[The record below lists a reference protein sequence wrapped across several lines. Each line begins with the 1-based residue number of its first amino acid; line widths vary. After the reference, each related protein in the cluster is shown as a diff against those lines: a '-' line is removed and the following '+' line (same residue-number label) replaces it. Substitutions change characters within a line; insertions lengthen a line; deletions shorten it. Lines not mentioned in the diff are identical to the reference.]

1 MHALGVL
8 GRARTCRHTR
18 QGAWCGQHA
27 AASRCVTEVCAG
39 AQRRHSADDE
49 KGLNEDLDDA
59 STPTS
64 RFWASVRDREGAR
77 EDTARGGGQEGER
90 DGKSLRPE
98 RVAMELRYPLRV
110 FAAHAQHSRSVPWPP
125 PSSQESAGADAA
137 LERWRQAL
145 TGAGLTWH
153 WRPLALPLPPQWH
166 IEKFVDDDV
175 LVPRPPLGA
184 RGGES
189 GEEEAG
195 CGQGGAEGCAGKA
208 VWVRSM
214 AVPHSDGGCLGGRPG
229 GSVGGEGGPEFDVG
243 AAFRVHGIPP
253 QRLRCGDLR
262 PVCLAEML

>member
-1 MHALGVL
+1 
-8 GRARTCRHTR
+8 
-18 QGAWCGQHA
+18 
-27 AASRCVTEVCAG
+27 
-39 AQRRHSADDE
+39 
-49 KGLNEDLDDA
+49 
-59 STPTS
+59 
-64 RFWASVRDREGAR
+64 
-77 EDTARGGGQEGER
+77 
-90 DGKSLRPE
+90 
-98 RVAMELRYPLRV
+98 MELRYPLRV